1 MPTAET
7 RWELGE
13 GERFGRKDGSVIS
26 HCPIIGVSPWR
37 DLETTRGW
45 KGASTSPRVLFAP
58 LRSSLPILDPS
69 LFSVVFFFFF
79 CRPQTQSRAFEKLI
93 SLPRLTRFPV
103 REQFL
108 RGVVILCWNNEQGWI
123 DISLQRRNSMLKLEQ
138 LVVTSVRQ
146 CEILVSC
153 LMKIFERKGI
163 LFLKEGGIYLKAY
176 FQHSAI
182 ISSRF
187 FVYYI

>member
-1 MPTAET
+1 MGARERWKIRAKRRFSYISLSDNWRISVARSRDNEGLERGLDVPT
-7 RWELGE
+7 
-13 GERFGRKDGSVIS
+13 
-26 HCPIIGVSPWR
+26 
-37 DLETTRGW
+37 
-45 KGASTSPRVLFAP
+45 GAFCSSSLLFTHPR
-58 LRSSLPILDPS
+58 SLPILCR
-69 LFSVVFFFFF
+69 FFFFF